1 LRTDKGKQMHPENNI
16 PEMKPMV
23 SFLSKFHYPSDG
35 HKRDLRVDF
44 IRGFVMLV
52 LIVVHINMTSYYN

>member
-1 LRTDKGKQMHPENNI
+1 MHPENNI